1 MIQAAGA
8 AFMMGFV
15 AVLAAASALVMM
27 KFMLMFMAAAAC
39 AVIVVMIW
47 MDMRIFV
54 GAAGFGN
61 LFRMFLSTAVCAF
74 SVCGQPLSFSPFVC
88 RICSSPIEMMAS
100 T

>member
-61 LFRMFLSTAVCAF
+61 LFRMFPSTAVGAFVFVVSHCPFLLSCA
-74 SVCGQPLSFSPFVC
+74 GYAPAPLK
-88 RICSSPIEMMAS
+88 
-100 T
+100 